1 MSHFAKVNLEGEVEN
16 VIVAEQ
22 EFINTLPGNW
32 IQTSYNTIGG
42 VHKLGGTP
50 LRKNYAGIGFTYDPN
65 RDAFYA
71 PQPYP
76 SWILNEDTCRW
87 ESPVTCPT
95 DGKLYNWNEQ
105 ELKWEEKIKSL

>member
-1 MSHFAKVNLEGEVEN
+1 MSHFAKVNLEGEVEQ

-22 EFINTLPGNW
+22 EFINTLPGSW
-32 IQTSYNTIGG
+32 VQTSYNTIGG

-76 SWILNEDTCRW
+76 SWILNEDTCIW

-105 ELKWEEKIKSL
+105 ELNWEEKIKSL